1 MGRVLAA
8 AGRFDA
14 NWLISTALSC
24 SNLTGGKGV
33 PVTAWGVSYCYG
45 NQLETLRV
53 HRPREV
59 EKEVA
64 RLAEIR
70 TDMLIF
76 YLHDQHEIL
85 SSYVVQPLVRR
96 KGDLNW
102 AFCRIGRLEHFEP
115 LFQTT
120 LYPEAVDPSELFFVQ
135 LLDHFTRDQPIES
148 VQTIL
153 SQISD
158 GPDLSFAMMC
168 PEMLVVAHWTTEGDA
183 DELKLFLGKGELLR
197 IFTTFPRME
206 IPGVEWTEV
215 ANHSVTV
222 MFRKRRVVV

>member
-8 AGRFDA
+8 AGKFDA

-33 PVTAWGVSYCYG
+33 PVTAWGVSYCHG

-53 HRPREV
+53 HRPPET
-59 EKEVA
+59 EKEIA
-64 RLAEIR
+64 RLAEIT

-76 YLHDQHEIL
+76 YLHDQHEML

-96 KGDLNW
+96 KADINW
-102 AFCRIGRLEHFEP
+102 AFCRIGALRHLEP

-120 LYPEAVDPSELFFVQ
+120 CYPEALDPSELFFMQV
-135 LLDHFTRDQPIES
+135 LDRFTRDQPIES
-148 VQTIL
+148 VQTLL

-158 GPDLSFAMMC
+158 GPELSFAMMC
-168 PEMLVVAHWTTEGDA
+168 PEMLVVTHWITGSDV

-197 IFTTFPRME
+197 IFTTFSRME
-206 IPGVEWTEV
+206 IPGVEWIEV

-222 MFRKRRVVV
+222 IFRKRRAVV